1 MFGPEWTYH
10 VVVENTTDWSTMQE
24 WCNAYVGEFDQ
35 DWYKLGVDPLDYVLN
50 DRFRTEWYFKREQDA
65 VLFKLKWT

>member
-1 MFGPEWTYH
+1 
-10 VVVENTTDWSTMQE
+10 MQE

-35 DWYKLGVDPLDYVLN
+35 DWYKLGVDPLDYVRN